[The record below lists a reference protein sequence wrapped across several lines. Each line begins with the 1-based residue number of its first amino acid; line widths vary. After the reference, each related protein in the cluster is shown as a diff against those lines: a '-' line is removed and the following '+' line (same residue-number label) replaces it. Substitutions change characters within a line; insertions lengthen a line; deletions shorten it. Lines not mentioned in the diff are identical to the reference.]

1 MGEGRLLVSHKRQGV
16 TAGTY
21 KTNTCVCINMLDVL
35 CVSGKSNQLIMLTAL
50 TCNLPG
56 NRLVPKKLTAIL
68 ISEYY
73 IGRFSSK

>member
-21 KTNTCVCINMLDVL
+21 KTNTCVRINMLEVL
-35 CVSGKSNQLIMLTAL
+35 GVSGKTHQLIMLTAL
-50 TCNLPG
+50 TCNLKG
-56 NRLVPKKLTAIL
+56 NKLVPKKLTVTL

-73 IGRFSSK
+73 TGRFSSK